1 MFVSAWVKSRD
12 SRVNSQQLI
21 STDVSRAP
29 LQRMCSYHFTVS
41 VCIDRVFLLYT
52 DGVYSAAF
60 ALNCPYSSLLLGL
73 CILEMFSDTKTI
85 FWSDLTSWIQSKAA
99 IKLSDISRLLFFLQ
113 KIKLTQIIVTKKD
126 SASFLHFIRIFHSC
140 NLNFWRIIPQADS
153 IISITWIPRIS
164 AFGRSENLSLVKDF
178 FSPNFLIEL
187 TIWKFWNTRIIFCS
201 SFSSWI
207 QSKVNFI

>member
-1 MFVSAWVKSRD
+1 M
-12 SRVNSQQLI
+12 SQQTT
-21 STDVSRAP
+21 TDKYRCRAP

>member
-1 MFVSAWVKSRD
+1 M
-12 SRVNSQQLI
+12 SQQPT
-21 STDVSRAP
+21 TDKYRCRAP

-99 IKLSDISRLLFFLQ
+99 IKQSDISRLLFFAKD
-113 KIKLTQIIVTKKD
+113 KIDTDNCDKKRFGFVPTFHTNISFVQFEFLTNHTPSWFNIFYYLDSKD
-126 SASFLHFIRIFHSC
+126 KCLWKIWKFKSC
-140 NLNFWRIIPQADS
+140 E
-153 IISITWIPRIS
+153 
-164 AFGRSENLSLVKDF
+164 GF
-178 FSPNFLIEL
+178 FPLNFLIEL